1 MFNLFDDL
9 PASNGEAEG
18 ERRRDEALA
27 LHRARSAA
35 LIRNLQA
42 AALRVALERGEVCAD
57 DVRALVPIPAG
68 ISPKVV
74 GAAFR
79 ELADAGILSN
89 TGTYRRS
96 CRPAA
101 HARPNPVWA
110 LADAAGASAW
120 LAAHSPLT
128 TA

>member
-27 LHRARSAA
+27 ILRAHRAA
-35 LIRNLQA
+35 LIRELQA

-57 DVRALVPIPAG
+57 DVRALVTIPAG
-68 ISPKVV
+68 INPKVN
-74 GAAFR
+74 GAALR

-96 CRPAA
+96 CRPQA
-101 HARPNPVWA
+101 HARVNPVWA

-120 LAAHSPLT
+120 FAAHSPLT